1 MSVMQRRA
9 RKHRQNADKKPLNHI
24 PEKYLSL
31 QQERPGRAGGPR
43 ENGTAILHVF
53 LEAILALYGVR
64 VERFQPVG
72 PPPELRQLLRRAT
85 RRQLQ
90 GALVEILGAL
100 GNGEK

>member
-1 MSVMQRRA
+1 MGVMERRA
-9 RKHRQNADKKPLNHI
+9 KKHKQNTDKKPLNPI
-24 PEKYLSL
+24 PGKYLSQ
-31 QQERPGRAGGPR
+31 QQERPTRAGRSR
-43 ENGTAILHVF
+43 EDGTAILHVF

-72 PPPELRQLLRRAT
+72 PAPELRQLLRRAT

-90 GALVEILGAL
+90 GALVEILAAL

>member
-1 MSVMQRRA
+1 MGVMQRRA
-9 RKHRQNADKKPLNHI
+9 KKHKQNADKKQLNHI
-24 PEKYLSL
+24 TGKYLPL
-31 QQERPGRAGGPR
+31 QQERPGRTGGPR

-64 VERFQPVG
+64 VERFQPV
-72 PPPELRQLLRRAT
+72 PPSQELSQLLRRAT

-100 GNGEK
+100 GDGEK